1 MAVSTVS
8 FAIAVDAN
16 TQTPSHFAFYVFVS
30 IFKKK
35 QQQKK
40 RHNFTAYHRK
50 LLMIFFL

>member
-16 TQTPSHFAFYVFVS
+16 TNSSHFAFYVFVS